1 MSYLILERCIHYNET
16 DRGLQAAITL
26 SECSLFLRIK
36 FGMSTTSEATSL
48 GKAFHVLEV
57 MATSSDTLTLLE
69 IVQELGF
76 HKPTVHRILS
86 ELVELG
92 YVNRVEKGIYQITPK
107 LRRLALGGLDDRLI
121 EIADPCLRALH
132 DETGETVNLGVLR
145 GTNIRYLRVLES
157 THPLRRIVEPNSND
171 PFYSTS
177 LGRAITL
184 QLSDDEWDALIERT
198 RLIARTTE
206 TVIDATQLRK
216 IHQRVQQDGFSVE
229 QDQNDVGVTCIGAP
243 VYEEEIIAAIS
254 LSVPTARAD
263 AKALQRFIKAVVR
276 TARQISKQI
285 QQQSM
290 SKT

>member
-1 MSYLILERCIHYNET
+1 
-16 DRGLQAAITL
+16 
-26 SECSLFLRIK
+26 
-36 FGMSTTSEATSL
+36 MSTINEVTSL

-57 MATSSDTLTLLE
+57 LATSSGTLTLLE

-92 YVNRVEKGIYQITPK
+92 YVSRVEKGIYQITPK
-107 LRRLALGGLDDRLI
+107 LRRLALGGLDDRVT

-145 GTNIRYLRVLES
+145 GANVRYLRVLES
-157 THPLRRIVEPNSND
+157 THPFRRIVEPNSID

-184 QLSDDEWDALIERT
+184 QLGDAEWDALIERT
-198 RLIARTTE
+198 KLIARTSE
-206 TVIDATQLRK
+206 TVIDRRQLRK
-216 IHQRVQQDGFSVE
+216 IHRRAQQDGYAVE

-243 VYEEEIIAAIS
+243 IYEDAEVIAAIS

-263 AKALQRFIKAVVR
+263 AKALPRFIKAVVR
-276 TARQISKQI
+276 TAREISKQI
-285 QQQSM
+285 QQ
-290 SKT
+290 KA

>member
-1 MSYLILERCIHYNET
+1 MSS
-16 DRGLQAAITL
+16 TL
-26 SECSLFLRIK
+26 
-36 FGMSTTSEATSL
+36 EATSL

-57 MATSSDTLTLLE
+57 LAASKGALTLLE

-76 HKPTVHRILS
+76 HKPTVHRILG

-92 YVNRVEKGIYQITPK
+92 YVSRVEKGVYQITPK
-107 LRRLALGGLDDRLI
+107 LRRLALGALDDRLT
-121 EIADPCLRALH
+121 EIADPCLRLLH

-145 GTNIRYLRVLES
+145 GTNVRYLRVWES
-157 THPLRRIVEPNSND
+157 THPLRRIVEPNSTD

-184 QLSDDEWDALIERT
+184 QLTDDEWDALIERT
-198 RLIARTTE
+198 RLVARTTE
-206 TVIDATQLRK
+206 TVIDAKQLRK
-216 IHQRVQQDGFSVE
+216 IHQRTQQDGFAVE

-243 VYEEEIIAAIS
+243 VYEAEEIIAAIS

-263 AKALQRFIKAVVR
+263 GKALQRFIKAVVR

-285 QQQSM
+285 QQQSV
-290 SKT
+290 SKP